1 MTARFYIV
9 LLSILSFW
17 GIFSGIAQ
25 SQEVFLE
32 LKGIV
37 EAEDGPIRLYIEV
50 GEKGQPRQLVKLKK
64 DGSFFIEL
72 DLNMDYEFFVRA
84 DGYQPQLVKL
94 NTRTSDET
102 IEAGLKPL
110 DFNIFMAKIPEKLMK
125 EKEEEDKE
133 NPNPE
138 EIQPVVSNVAF
149 NKETGQF
156 SFKEEYMKSVEGQ
169 KKAAEERKTQQIAQY
184 ENRLAEKEAQKESA
198 EKNKEAAAERQRAQ
212 EEARLKEKQIQDSLL
227 AVRRAEQAK
236 RDAELAEVTRQRE
249 QEAKKE
255 KQRLDSIQ
263 AANLRAIEEK
273 RLRQKDSLSAVA
285 AAQADKLERAR
296 LEAQRI
302 KDSVDNARIQE
313 QARINALIAAK
324 AEEKRIREN
333 MERARQDSLAKVK
346 AAENGSKEKR
356 GAIKN

>member
-184 ENRLAEKEAQKESA
+184 ENRLAEKKHKRNQLKKIRRLQQNASA
-198 EKNKEAAAERQRAQ
+198 PKKRHDSKKNKY
-212 EEARLKEKQIQDSLL
+212 KI
-227 AVRRAEQAK
+227 
-236 RDAELAEVTRQRE
+236 
-249 QEAKKE
+249 
-255 KQRLDSIQ
+255 
-263 AANLRAIEEK
+263 
-273 RLRQKDSLSAVA
+273 LS
-285 AAQADKLERAR
+285 
-296 LEAQRI
+296 
-302 KDSVDNARIQE
+302 
-313 QARINALIAAK
+313 
-324 AEEKRIREN
+324 
-333 MERARQDSLAKVK
+333 
-346 AAENGSKEKR
+346 
-356 GAIKN
+356 